1 MSLYK
6 KNLLFR
12 SHPRSL
18 VYAAAVSLVL
28 IGHIRTT
35 CRPKPC
41 PSPPPPYLSPI
52 PARDNKRTGVG
63 RGGAAVGH
71 LLPPVLRPRS
81 LTALTH
87 HICQRL
93 LPYLIGHPSMERT
106 PLSEPPEPEMSP
118 PLEQRSF
125 GGERG
130 GGCQGEEKKP
140 DGGGGGGAGE
150 RMCCLK
156 YLLSE
161 KKFTGPLHLILST
174 FLFE

>member
-1 MSLYK
+1 MNLYK

-28 IGHIRTT
+28 IGHKRTT

-71 LLPPVLRPRS
+71 LLPPVLRPHS

-93 LPYLIGHPSMERT
+93 LSYLIGHPSMERM
-106 PLSEPPEPEMSP
+106 PLSEPQSRRCPR
-118 PLEQRSF
+118 LWNN
-125 GGERG
+125 GALGERG
-130 GGCQGEEKKP
+130 GGGCQGVE
-140 DGGGGGGAGE
+140 
-150 RMCCLK
+150 
-156 YLLSE
+156 
-161 KKFTGPLHLILST
+161 
-174 FLFE
+174 

>member
-12 SHPRSL
+12 SHPRSP
-18 VYAAAVSLVL
+18 VYAAAVSPVL

-71 LLPPVLRPRS
+71 PLPPVLRPHS

-87 HICQRL
+87 HICQWPL
-93 LPYLIGHPSMERT
+93 SYLIGHPSIERT
-106 PLSEPPEPEMSP
+106 PLSEPQSRRCPTFRTTE
-118 PLEQRSF
+118 LW
-125 GGERG
+125 G
-130 GGCQGEEKKP
+130 GGYQGEEKKP
-140 DGGGGGGAGE
+140 DGGGGGAGRE
-150 RMCCLK
+150 NACVA
-156 YLLSE
+156 
-161 KKFTGPLHLILST
+161 
-174 FLFE
+174 